1 MSSTTPVITA
11 GLITSADQRR
21 LLDGPLGALL
31 ALPAEATDGRLS
43 VVIHD
48 IAPRTLGAPIHTH
61 RNEDEYSYV
70 LDGLIGVQVGDRD
83 YEARAGDTVAKPR
96 GIAHAFWNPTD
107 HPARFVEIITR
118 AASRST
124 SRASARRSGRTGRT
138 SPRSLRWPPA
148 SNSRWTSL
156 RSRFW
161 SSGTDCGSADGDASG
176 GERGR
181 QVGRVD
187 HHQRGDRPGQADVE
201 PPQPGHLVGFARDDV
216 GGLQQHHV
224 VELQPLGQ
232 RRRDQIEP
240 GVEDLLILA
249 QQVVAEPRLSI
260 IRRTGSPPRR
270 PR

>member
-96 GIAHAFWNPTD
+96 GIPHAFWNPTD
-107 HPARFVEIITR
+107 HPARFVEIIT
-118 AASRST
+118 
-124 SRASARRSGRTGRT
+124 
-138 SPRSLRWPPA
+138 P
-148 SNSRWTSL
+148 
-156 RSRFW
+156 
-161 SSGTDCGSADGDASG
+161 G
-176 GERGR
+176 GFQEY
-181 QVGRVD
+181 
-187 HHQRGDRPGQADVE
+187 
-201 PPQPGHLVGFARDDV
+201 F
-216 GGLQQHHV
+216 
-224 VELQPLGQ
+224 
-232 RRRDQIEP
+232 P
-240 GVEDLLILA
+240 GVGAAFGPDGPDFAALA
-249 QQVVAEPRLSI
+249 AVAARFELAVDFASIPMLVERHGLRL
-260 IRRTGSPPRR
+260 G
-270 PR
+270 